1 MPEKPEVVV
10 NEKDKAANLIE
21 TKEKYIFIQDNQS
34 LEKIIPLIEKAKF
47 VGLDTE
53 TTSLDPHTAKLLLL
67 QLATEDGTWV
77 IDCHRVNLE
86 PLKAVLEADRPLKIV
101 QNAKNDYKMMK
112 VQAGITL
119 GTMFDTMLAE
129 RLITCGIS
137 REISLRTIAE
147 KYLGLNLDKEIR
159 KSFIDYY
166 SPGKKIVY
174 TDEQLKYAAQDADIL
189 LPIFQKQFKQLKEDE
204 LLETAKLEF
213 NLVPVVGDMEIRGS
227 LIDKAKWH
235 AHTEELKI
243 KRNEI
248 NKDIQKDLRHLNSY
262 SQVDLFGNEVDAFN
276 LDSPL
281 QLLTVFKRLG
291 VDLPNTSEASLQKI
305 DHPLAKKLLEYRG
318 FEKMIT
324 AFGESILEK
333 INPKTGRLHPDFMQ
347 LGADTGRF
355 ACNNPNLQQ
364 IPAGSE
370 FRSCFIASPGYKLIT
385 ADYSQIEL
393 RIMAE
398 VSEDPAFLQ
407 AFNSDVDLHTLTAS
421 QMFRIPVE
429 EVSKDRRFQA
439 KSINFGLMYGRGP
452 ASLAVQIGLTVDES
466 RKLLDVY
473 FKTYRRVKK
482 WLDDVG
488 KLAVRQ
494 GYIRTLGGRKRIFQ
508 LPDRDNPDYDRLISS
523 IDRQGKNTP
532 IQGTSADI
540 TKYALIYISKVFKEK
555 GYDAYLIH
563 TVHDE
568 IVSEAREDIADEVA
582 KVVEEQMIVAGQKL
596 LKQVPI
602 KVDVHVADIWTK

>member
-1 MPEKPEVVV
+1 MPTEV
-10 NEKDKAANLIE
+10 KTIQKYQLIE
-21 TKEKYIFIQDNQS
+21 DTDS
-34 LEKIIPLIEKAKF
+34 LVKILPELELAKTIG
-47 VGLDTE
+47 VDTE

-67 QLATEDGTWV
+67 QIATEENSWV
-77 IDCHRVNLE
+77 IDCLKADIE
-86 PLKAVLEADRPLKIV
+86 PLRAILEADRPLKIV
-101 QNAKNDYKMMK
+101 QNAKNDYKMLK
-112 VQAGITL
+112 VQAGITM
-119 GTMFDTMLAE
+119 GNMFDTMLAE

-137 REISLRTIAE
+137 REISLKTIAE
-147 KYLGLNLDKEIR
+147 KYLGLNLNKEVR
-159 KSFIDYY
+159 KSFID
-166 SPGKKIVY
+166 VY
-174 TDEQLKYAAQDADIL
+174 TPGRTLVYSEEQLMYAAQDAQIMI
-189 LPIFQKQFKQLKEDE
+189 PIFKKQFQKMREDD
-204 LLETAKLEF
+204 LIETAKLEF

-227 LIDKAKWH
+227 LLDKKRWR

-243 KRNEI
+243 KRDEI
-248 NKDIQKDLRHLNSY
+248 NKDIQNDLRHLTVY
-262 SQVDLFGNEVDAFN
+262 SQVDLFGNEVDSIN

-281 QLLTVFKRLG
+281 QLLGAFKKLG
-291 VDLPNTSEASLQKI
+291 VELPNTSEASLQKI

-324 AFGESILEK
+324 SFGESILEK

-398 VSEDPAFLQ
+398 VSEDPAFLE

-421 QMFRIPVE
+421 QMFRIPVD
-429 EVSKDRRFQA
+429 EVDKNRRFQA

-452 ASLAVQIGLTVDES
+452 TSLSVQIGLSVDES

-473 FKTYRRVKK
+473 FKTYRRVKR
-482 WLDDVG
+482 WLDDIG
-488 KLAVRQ
+488 KTAVRQ
-494 GYIRTLGGRKRIFQ
+494 GYIRTLGGRKRIFV
-508 LPDRDNPDYDRLISS
+508 LPDRDNPEYDRLIAS

-540 TKYALIYISKVFKEK
+540 TKYALIYIAKELKEK
-555 GYDAYLIH
+555 KLDAYLIH

-568 IVSEAREDIADEVA
+568 IVSEAREEIADEVA
-582 KVVEEQMIVAGQKL
+582 HVVEDQMIEAGKRL

-602 KVDVHVADIWTK
+602 KVDVHVADMWTK

>member
-1 MPEKPEVVV
+1 MPEINSFTFV
-10 NEKDKAANLIE
+10 
-21 TKEKYIFIQDNQS
+21 QDATT
-34 LEKIIPLIEKAKF
+34 LEQALPALEKAKII
-47 VGLDTE
+47 GLDTE
-53 TTSLDPHTAKLLLL
+53 TTALDPFSAKLLLL
-67 QLATEDGTWV
+67 QLATEEETWI
-77 IDCHRVNLE
+77 IDCNLVSLE
-86 PLKAVLEADRPLKIV
+86 PLRALLEADRPLKIV
-101 QNAKNDYKMMK
+101 QNAKYDYKILK

-137 REISLRTIAE
+137 REISIKTLAE
-147 KYLGLNLDKEIR
+147 KYLGMSLDKEIR
-159 KSFIDYY
+159 KSFFETYA
-166 SPGKKIVY
+166 PGKKIVY
-174 TDEQLKYAAQDADIL
+174 TPEQLKYAAQDAQIL
-189 LPIFQKQFKQLKEDE
+189 IPIFSKQFKQLRVDE
-204 LLETAKLEF
+204 LVETAKLEF

-227 LIDKAKWH
+227 LLDQTRWRT
-235 AHTEELKI
+235 HTEQLKK
-243 KRNEI
+243 KRDEI
-248 NKDIQKDLRHLNSY
+248 SHDIQKDLRHLNPY
-262 SQVDLFGNEVDAFN
+262 AQVDLFGNEDDSIN

-281 QLLTVFKRLG
+281 QLLGAFKKMG
-291 VDLPNTSEASLQKI
+291 VELPNTSEATLQKI
-305 DHPLAKKLLEYRG
+305 EHPLAKTLLEYRG

-333 INPKTGRLHPDFMQ
+333 INPHTGRLHPDFMQ

-364 IPAGSE
+364 IPADSE

-398 VSEDPAFLQ
+398 VSEDPAFLE

-421 QMFRIPVE
+421 QMFRLPVE
-429 EVSKDRRFQA
+429 EVDKNRRFQA

-452 ASLAVQIGLTVDES
+452 ASLAVQIGLSVDES

-482 WLDDVG
+482 WLDDIG
-488 KLAVRQ
+488 KQAIKQ

-508 LPDRDNPDYDRLISS
+508 LPDHDNPDYDRLIAS

-540 TKYALIYISKVFKEK
+540 TKYALIYIANVFKER
-555 GYDAYLIH
+555 GYDAFLIH

-568 IVSEAREDIADEVA
+568 IVSEARADIADEVA
-582 KVVEEQMIVAGQKL
+582 KVVEDQMILAGQKL
-596 LKQVPI
+596 LKKVPI
-602 KVDVHVADIWTK
+602 KVDVHVADNWTKG

>member
-1 MPEKPEVVV
+1 MPTETETKIQYL
-10 NEKDKAANLIE
+10 LIE
-21 TKEKYIFIQDNQS
+21 DTES
-34 LEKIIPLIEKAKF
+34 LKKIIPEIEIAKTI
-47 VGLDTE
+47 GIDTE
-53 TTSLDPHTAKLLLL
+53 GTSLDPYQGKLLLL
-67 QLATEDGTWV
+67 QIATEDKSWV
-77 IDCHRVNLE
+77 IDCLKVDLE
-86 PLKAVLEADRPLKIV
+86 VLKPVLEADRPLKIV
-101 QNAKNDYKMMK
+101 QNAKHDYKLLK

-119 GTMFDTMLAE
+119 GSIFDTMLAE

-137 REISLRTIAE
+137 REISLKTLAE
-147 KYLGLNLDKEIR
+147 KYLGLNLDKEVR
-159 KSFIDYY
+159 KSFIEFYTPGRKLVY
-166 SPGKKIVY
+166 SE
-174 TDEQLKYAAQDADIL
+174 EQLRYAAQDAEIL
-189 LPIFQKQFKQLKEDE
+189 LPIFKKQFAQLRIDD
-204 LLETAKLEF
+204 LVETAKLEF
-213 NLVPVVGDMEIRGS
+213 NLVPVVSEMEIRGS
-227 LIDKAKWH
+227 LLDQKRWR
-235 AHTEELKI
+235 AHTQELKKI
-243 KRNEI
+243 RDTI
-248 NKDIQKDLRHLNSY
+248 NTDMQNDLRHLTTY
-262 SQVDLFGNEVDAFN
+262 AKVDLFGNVVDSIN

-281 QLLTVFKRLG
+281 QLLEAFKKLG
-291 VDLPNTSEASLQKI
+291 VEIPNTSEATLQKV

-318 FEKMIT
+318 YEKMIT
-324 AFGESILEK
+324 AFGESILDK
-333 INPKTGRLHPDFMQ
+333 VNPVTGRLHPDFMQ

-364 IPAGSE
+364 IPAESE
-370 FRSCFIASPGYKLIT
+370 FRSCFIASPGYKMIT

-398 VSEDPAFLQ
+398 VSEDPAFLE

-429 EVSKDRRFQA
+429 EVSKERRFQA

-452 ASLAVQIGLTVDES
+452 ASLGMQIGLSVDES

-482 WLDDVG
+482 WLDDIG
-488 KLAVRQ
+488 RLAVKQ

-508 LPDRDNPDYDRLISS
+508 LPDRDHPDYDKLIAS

-540 TKYALIYISKVFKEK
+540 TKYALIYIARELKKRNL
-555 GYDAYLIH
+555 DAFLIH

-568 IVSEAREDIADEVA
+568 IVSEAREDIADSVA
-582 KVVEEQMIVAGQKL
+582 KVVEEQMIEAGKKL
-596 LKQVPI
+596 LKLVPV